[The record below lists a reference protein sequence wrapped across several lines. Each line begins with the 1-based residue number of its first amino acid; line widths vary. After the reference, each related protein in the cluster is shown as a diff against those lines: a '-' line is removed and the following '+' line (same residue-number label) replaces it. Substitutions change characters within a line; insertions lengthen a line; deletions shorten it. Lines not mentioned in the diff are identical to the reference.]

1 MDNGSGWWK
10 RQAGEDSQPG
20 LVTFF
25 LEKQIDFTGTVY
37 KL

>member
-1 MDNGSGWWK
+1 MDNGSGYWK
-10 RQAGEDSQPG
+10 RRSGEDSQPG

-25 LEKQIDFTGTVY
+25 LEQGNDFTGTIF